1 MSTRFA
7 LRLRRAIRIL
17 TGRGDHDQ
25 VTAMHV
31 AYNVSVD
38 VARRLDGMLLLFGAD
53 AVRTVLKEIQQATI
67 DGLRLYDEWMDTPE
81 DQRPIPF

>member
-38 VARRLDGMLLLFGAD
+38 VARRLD
-53 AVRTVLKEIQQATI
+53 ATI